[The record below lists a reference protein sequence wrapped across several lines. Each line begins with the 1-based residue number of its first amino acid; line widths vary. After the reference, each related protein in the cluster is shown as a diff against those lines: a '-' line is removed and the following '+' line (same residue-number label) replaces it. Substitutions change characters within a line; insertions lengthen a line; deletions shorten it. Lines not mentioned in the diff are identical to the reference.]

1 MSALISRSSSAAVSY
16 VQHRATL
23 DFVYPPPARHQKRH
37 LEGLHEPH
45 AIGVAVEREV
55 ETPEPIRRERV
66 RAALQHHRARAV
78 RVHHLLHHGLENRT
92 EPVVVHAVV

>member
-23 DFVYPPPARHQKRH
+23 DFVYPPAPRHQKRH
-37 LEGLHEPH
+37 LEGLHELH
-45 AIGVAVEREV
+45 AIRVAVQGQV
-55 ETPEPIRRERV
+55 ETPEPIGGERIG
-66 RAALQHHRARAV
+66 AALQHHRARSI
-78 RVHHLLHHGLENRT
+78 RVHDVLHHGLEDGT

>member
-23 DFVYPPPARHQKRH
+23 DFVYPPP
-37 LEGLHEPH
+37 
-45 AIGVAVEREV
+45 V